1 MATRER
7 VYERRLK
14 GPLTDDKK
22 RRLTESVAR
31 QLGSVLSR
39 QEWHPRE
46 PVLTITSQFATLIIS
61 FTSEDVIVD
70 AEYGWAARL
79 LLTAENRRKAAALAG
94 AIADEAEL

>member
-7 VYERRLK
+7 VYSRPLK
-14 GPLTDDKK
+14 GPLTEDKK
-22 RRLTESVAR
+22 HRLNDAVAR
-31 QLGSVLSR
+31 QLGAVLSR

-46 PVLTITSQFATLIIS
+46 PVLTITSHFATLIIS
-61 FTSEDVIVD
+61 FTGDQVVVD

-79 LLTAENRRKAAALAG
+79 LLTAENRKKAEALAG